1 MYKWFSILLSV
12 FLVGFVY
19 NSLYNNFYINLIE
32 DFRVFLLIKID
43 AIIVEKTIN
52 IINIMISILLIF
64 NTLTFLSWVSS
75 LFDDV
80 ETEKMEVL
88 HEREIIVLKDNLDSP
103 SLSTGKRKVNV

>member
-52 IINIMISILLIF
+52 IVNIMISVLLIF

-80 ETEKMEVL
+80 GTEQREVL
-88 HEREIIVLKDNLDSP
+88 HEKEIIVLKDNSDSS
-103 SLSTGKRKVNV
+103 SLSIGKRKIHV